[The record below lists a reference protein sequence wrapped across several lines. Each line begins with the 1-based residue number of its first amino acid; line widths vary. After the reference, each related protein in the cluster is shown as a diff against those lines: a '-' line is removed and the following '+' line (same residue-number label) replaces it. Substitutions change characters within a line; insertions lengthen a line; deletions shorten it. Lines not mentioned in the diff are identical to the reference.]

1 MGRDKAM
8 RTQPL
13 LPPSPGYNY
22 KSKRDTMKLIQ
33 ALRPVCVAV
42 ALYVAFPGIVYS
54 ADEPEIDRNSRAFK
68 EAEYTLTK
76 STTVY
81 KEISEGKLGRVPQS
95 VLDKAKCVAIF
106 PDTVT
111 VSAGLGGTHG
121 DGIALCKTASG
132 EWENPMFLNLI
143 GGSVG
148 LQAGVKSAD
157 MVLYITGNRAAEAL
171 RKGSF
176 KVGGELSA
184 VAGTFDKTMPS
195 PQAEVVAYTRSQGLF
210 MGAALE
216 GVSITRDDSDERA
229 FYGLRK
235 QALTAQIPEDLQRE
249 VNRLRDVLPEHVG

>member
-1 MGRDKAM
+1 
-8 RTQPL
+8 
-13 LPPSPGYNY
+13 
-22 KSKRDTMKLIQ
+22 MKLFHAAAPTLA
-33 ALRPVCVAV
+33 AL
-42 ALYVAFPGIVYS
+42 ALFFAFPCTDMY
-54 ADEPEIDRNSRAFK
+54 AAEELEIDRNSRAFK

-81 KEISEGKLGRVPQS
+81 KEISEGKLGKVPQS
-95 VLDKAKCVAIF
+95 VLDKTRCVAIF

-121 DGIALCKTASG
+121 DGIGFCKTSAG

-157 MVLYITGNRAAEAL
+157 IVLYITGNRAMEAL
-171 RKGSF
+171 KKGSF

-184 VAGTFDKTMPS
+184 VAGTFDKTVPS
-195 PQAEVVAYTRSQGLF
+195 TQAEVVAYSRSQGLF

-216 GVSITRDDSDERA
+216 GINVSRDDSDERA
-229 FYGLRK
+229 FYGLRE
-235 QALTAQIPEDLQRE
+235 QALTAKIPEDLQRE
-249 VNRLRDVLPEHVG
+249 VDRLRDVLPPHVG